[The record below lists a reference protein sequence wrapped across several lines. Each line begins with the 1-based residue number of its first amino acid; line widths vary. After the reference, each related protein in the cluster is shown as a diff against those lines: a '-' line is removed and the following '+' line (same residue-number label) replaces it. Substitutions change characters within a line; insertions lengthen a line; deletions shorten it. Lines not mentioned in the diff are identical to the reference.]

1 MKKLIGL
8 LTALTLGLG
17 LLSGCAP
24 KDEKEEFIIIDGD
37 FAEMNIF
44 THMAKLLIEESTDY
58 NVKIQPTMATTLAYE
73 QIRTGKMDLRLSYDG
88 TLMATLL
95 QLDLSTKPEGMT
107 VYDYAQQEGRKEG
120 VELLGKLGFENT
132 YAVAVTKEVAQQYG
146 LTKVSQLIPIADELI
161 FGAEHQFFDEEGTVR
176 YKPFTSFYGLEFED
190 GISLDL
196 TLKYAAMAS
205 GNIDVTLVY
214 GTDGLNLKY
223 ELVVLEDDWMFFP
236 EYYGAYLVR
245 TSLDEEFP
253 GVREALEKL
262 TGTFTLESTIALNY
276 QVDVEDKNPADVA
289 RTYLKS
295 KGLIK

>member
-1 MKKLIGL
+1 MKKLLGYL
-8 LTALTLGLG
+8 LALTLGLG

-24 KDEKEEFIIIDGD
+24 KAEGEEFIIIDGD

-44 THMAKLLIEESTDY
+44 THMAKLLIEENTDY
-58 NVKIQPTMATTLAYE
+58 RVKIQPTMAVTLAYD

-95 QLDLSTKPEGMT
+95 QLDLSTKPDGLT
-107 VYDYAQQEGRKEG
+107 VYEYAQQEGRKAG

-146 LTKVSQLIPIADELI
+146 LTKVSQLIPIADQLI

-176 YKPFTSFYGLEFED
+176 FKPFTTFYGLEFED
-190 GISLDL
+190 GISMDL

-223 ELVVLEDDWMFFP
+223 ELVVLDDDWEFFP
-236 EYYGAYLVR
+236 EYFGAYLVR
-245 TSLDEEFP
+245 TNLDEEFP

-262 TGTFTLESTIALNY
+262 SGAFTLESTIALNY
-276 QVDVEDKNPADVA
+276 QVDVEDKDPAQVA

>member
-1 MKKLIGL
+1 MKKLLGFCL
-8 LTALTLGLG
+8 ALTLGLG
-17 LLSGCAP
+17 LLSGCTP
-24 KDEKEEFIIIDGD
+24 KSNDKEFIIIDGD

-44 THMAKLLIEESTDY
+44 THMAKLLIEEYTDFT
-58 NVKIQPTMATTLAYE
+58 VKIQPTMAVTLAYD

-107 VYDYAQQEGRKEG
+107 VYEYAQQEGRKKG

-176 YKPFTSFYGLEFED
+176 FKPFTTFYGLEFAD
-190 GISLDL
+190 GISMDL

-223 ELVVLEDDWMFFP
+223 ELVVLEDDWKFFP
-236 EYYGAYLVR
+236 EYFGAYLVR
-245 TSLDEEFP
+245 TNLDEEFP

-276 QVDVEDKNPADVA
+276 QVDVDDKDPAEVA
-289 RTYLKS
+289 QTYLKS